1 MRLAI
6 VPARGRSKGLP
17 RKNLLPLAGKPLV
30 CWTIEHAFAAKSVDR
45 VIVSTDDE
53 EIAAIAQAAGADVP
67 FLRPAELAEDDTADL
82 PVLAHALAWLSEHE
96 GFEPDIIVWLRPTSP
111 LRTAEDIDA
120 AVGLLESRGAR
131 CVRSVCLT
139 EHHPAWMYRMEND
152 ELELFEV
159 PGGPYMRR
167 QDLPA
172 VYRPNGAVDVIR
184 RNAVPEG
191 GALFATPAVG
201 YVMPRERSID
211 IDDAVD
217 LGLASMLLERTQT

>member
-6 VPARGRSKGLP
+6 VPARGGSKGLP
-17 RKNLLPLAGKPLV
+17 RKNLLPLAGKPLI
-30 CWTIEHAFAAKSVDR
+30 CWTIEQARAAASLDR
-45 VIVSTDDE
+45 VIVSTDDA
-53 EIAAIAQAAGADVP
+53 EIAAVAREAGAAVP
-67 FLRPAELAEDDTADL
+67 FMRPAELAGDDTPDL

-96 GFEPDIIVWLRPTSP
+96 GLDPDVVVWLRPTSP
-111 LRTAEDIDA
+111 LRTASDIDA
-120 AVGLLESRGAR
+120 TVELLETRSAR

-139 EHHPAWMYRMEND
+139 EHHPAWMYTMSGE

-159 PGGPYMRR
+159 PCGPYLRR

-184 RNAVPEG
+184 RDAVPGE
-191 GALFATPAVG
+191 GALFVTPALG
-201 YVMPRERSID
+201 YVMPHERSVD

-217 LGLASMLLERTQT
+217 FDLAGLLLERMPR